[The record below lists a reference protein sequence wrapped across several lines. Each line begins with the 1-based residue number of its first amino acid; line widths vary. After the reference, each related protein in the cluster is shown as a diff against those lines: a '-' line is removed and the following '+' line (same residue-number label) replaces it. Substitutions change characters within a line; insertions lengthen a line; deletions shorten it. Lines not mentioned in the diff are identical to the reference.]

1 MSNSVSTQSEL
12 GADFVVNNLGR
23 LVQGYHRAA
32 PSKPSAFHITG
43 WQQVSLNYTQDSVHP
58 TIKATVAMHVAG
70 TYCTAS
76 LFCADNLLVLC
87 AQELLPVVEYF
98 WNKYHTSYAQKV
110 QASFKALLG
119 DAHLAVL
126 VPQTKLAPEDIEWL
140 PSDKLLQRSANLTP
154 RATLKPSDLR
164 WVVNSEGE
172 IGVQIGG
179 RTFFC
184 CYGRS
189 LEYAKPEMA
198 DDTYD
203 TVGRNRAGLANNQVL
218 IGERPVF
225 VREVGRL
232 ELGQQLLVH
241 GHKPGELYSRSEPD
255 VPWEPLIGCGDGSY
269 TAS

>member
-32 PSKPSAFHITG
+32 PSKPSAFHITD
-43 WQQVSLNYTQDSVHP
+43 WRQVSLNYTQDSVHP

-70 TYCTAS
+70 TYCTTS
-76 LFCADNLLVLC
+76 LFCVDNLLVLC
-87 AQELLPVVEYF
+87 AQEMLPVVEYF
-98 WNKYHTSYAQKV
+98 WNKHHTSYAQRA
-110 QASFKALLG
+110 QAAFKALLG

-126 VPQTKLAPEDIEWL
+126 VPQTKLSPADIEWL
-140 PSDKLLQRSANLTP
+140 PNDKLLQCSANLTP

-172 IGVQIGG
+172 IGVQIDG

-203 TVGRNRAGLANNQVL
+203 TAGRNRAGLAKNQVL
-218 IGERPVF
+218 GERPVF

-241 GHKPGELYSRSEPD
+241 GHKPGEMYEKNEPD
-255 VPWEPLIGCGDGSY
+255 APWEPLIGYGDGSY
-269 TAS
+269 KES

>member
-23 LVQGYHRAA
+23 LVQGYHRTA

-43 WQQVSLNYTQDSVHP
+43 WQHVSLNYTRDSVHP

-70 TYCTAS
+70 TYCTCS

-87 AQELLPVVEYF
+87 AQEMLPVVEYF
-98 WNKYHTSYAQKV
+98 WNKHHTSYAQRA
-110 QASFKALLG
+110 QAAFKALLG

-126 VPQTKLAPEDIEWL
+126 VPQTKLSAENIEWL
-140 PSDKLLQRSANLTP
+140 PNDKLLQCNTNFTP
-154 RATLKPSDLR
+154 RATLKSSDLR

-172 IGVQIGG
+172 IGVQIDG
-179 RTFFC
+179 RAFFC
-184 CYGRS
+184 RYGRS

-203 TVGRNRAGLANNQVL
+203 TAGRNRAGLVKNQVL
-218 IGERPVF
+218 GERPVF

-232 ELGQQLLVH
+232 ELGQQLLVP
-241 GHKPGELYSRSEPD
+241 GHKAGEMYEKNEPD
-255 VPWEPLIGCGDGSY
+255 VPWEPLIGYGDGSY

>member
-1 MSNSVSTQSEL
+1 MSKSVSTQSEL
-12 GADFVVNNLGR
+12 GADFVINNLGR
-23 LVQGYHRAA
+23 LVQGYTRSA
-32 PSKPSAFHITG
+32 PSNPSALHITR
-43 WQQVSLNYTQDSVHP
+43 WQKVSLSYTQDSVRP

-87 AQELLPVVEYF
+87 AQEMLPVVEYF
-98 WNKYHTSYAQKV
+98 WNKHHTSYAQKV

-140 PSDKLLQRSANLTP
+140 PNDKLLKCNTNFTP

-172 IGVQIGG
+172 IGVQIDG
-179 RTFFC
+179 RAFFC
-184 CYGRS
+184 RYGRS
-189 LEYAKPEMA
+189 LEYAEPDMA

-203 TVGRNRAGLANNQVL
+203 TAGRNRAGLVKNQVL
-218 IGERPVF
+218 GDRPVF

-232 ELGQQLLVH
+232 ELGQQLLVPE
-241 GHKPGELYSRSEPD
+241 HKPGELYSRSEPD
-255 VPWEPLIGCGDGSY
+255 VPWEPLIGYGDGSY

>member
-12 GADFVVNNLGR
+12 GADFVVNNLGL
-23 LVQGYHRAA
+23 LVRGYHRTA

-43 WQQVSLNYTQDSVHP
+43 WQHVSLNYTQDSVHP
-58 TIKATVAMHVAG
+58 TIKARVAMRVAG

-98 WNKYHTSYAQKV
+98 WNKHHTSYAQRA
-110 QASFKALLG
+110 QAAFKALLG

-126 VPQTKLAPEDIEWL
+126 VPQTKLSAENIEWL
-140 PSDKLLQRSANLTP
+140 PNDKLLQCSANLTP

-172 IGVQIGG
+172 IGVQIDG

-184 CYGRS
+184 RYGRS
-189 LEYAKPEMA
+189 LEYAKPDMA

-203 TVGRNRAGLANNQVL
+203 TAGRNRAGLVKNQVL
-218 IGERPVF
+218 GERPVF

-255 VPWEPLIGCGDGSY
+255 VPWEPLIGYGDGSY

>member
-12 GADFVVNNLGR
+12 GADFVINNLGR
-23 LVQGYHRAA
+23 LVQGYHRTA
-32 PSKPSAFHITG
+32 PSKPSALHITG
-43 WQQVSLNYTQDSVHP
+43 WRQVSLNYTQDSVHP
-58 TIKATVAMHVAG
+58 TIKAAVAMHVAG

-98 WNKYHTSYAQKV
+98 WNKHHTSYAQKV

-126 VPQTKLAPEDIEWL
+126 VPQTKLSAENIEWL
-140 PSDKLLQRSANLTP
+140 PNDKLLQCNTNFTP

-172 IGVQIGG
+172 IGVQIDG
-179 RTFFC
+179 RAFFC
-184 CYGRS
+184 RYGRS

-203 TVGRNRAGLANNQVL
+203 TAGRNRAGLVKNQVL
-218 IGERPVF
+218 GDRPVF

-232 ELGQQLLVH
+232 ELGQQLLVPE
-241 GHKPGELYSRSEPD
+241 HKPGELYSRSEPD
-255 VPWEPLIGCGDGSY
+255 VPWEPLIGYGDGSY

>member
-1 MSNSVSTQSEL
+1 MSNLVIAQSEL

-32 PSKPSAFHITG
+32 PSKPSAFHITH
-43 WQQVSLNYTQDSVHP
+43 WQHVSLNYTQDSVHP
-58 TIKATVAMHVAG
+58 TVKATVAMHVAG
-70 TYCTAS
+70 TYCTSS
-76 LFCADNLLVLC
+76 LFCVDNLLVLC

-98 WNKYHTSYAQKV
+98 CNKHHTSYAQRA

-126 VPQTKLAPEDIEWL
+126 VPQTKLAPADIEWL
-140 PSDKLLQRSANLTP
+140 PNDKLLQCNTNFTP

-172 IGVQIGG
+172 IGVQIDG
-179 RTFFC
+179 RAFFC
-184 CYGRS
+184 RYGRS

-203 TVGRNRAGLANNQVL
+203 TAGRNRAGLVKNQVL
-218 IGERPVF
+218 GERPVF

-255 VPWEPLIGCGDGSY
+255 APWEPLIGYGDGSY
-269 TAS
+269 KES

>member
-43 WQQVSLNYTQDSVHP
+43 WQRVSLNYTQDSVHP

-70 TYCTAS
+70 TYCTTS

-87 AQELLPVVEYF
+87 AQEMLPVVEYF
-98 WNKYHTSYAQKV
+98 WNKHHTSYAQKV

-126 VPQTKLAPEDIEWL
+126 VPQTKLTPEDIEWL
-140 PSDKLLQRSANLTP
+140 PNDKLLHCNTNFTP

-172 IGVQIGG
+172 IGVQIDG

-184 CYGRS
+184 RYGRS
-189 LEYAKPEMA
+189 LEYAKPDMA

-203 TVGRNRAGLANNQVL
+203 TAGRNRAGLVKNQVL
-218 IGERPVF
+218 GERPVF
-225 VREVGRL
+225 VREVGLL

-255 VPWEPLIGCGDGSY
+255 VPWEPLIGYGDGSY

>member
-23 LVQGYHRAA
+23 LVQGYHRTA
-32 PSKPSAFHITG
+32 PSKPSALHITG
-43 WQQVSLNYTQDSVHP
+43 WRQVSLNYTQDSVHP

-98 WNKYHTSYAQKV
+98 WNKHHTSYAQKV

-126 VPQTKLAPEDIEWL
+126 VPQTKLSAENIEWL
-140 PSDKLLQRSANLTP
+140 PNDKLLQCNTNFTP

-172 IGVQIGG
+172 IGVQIDG
-179 RTFFC
+179 RAFFC
-184 CYGRS
+184 RYGRS

-203 TVGRNRAGLANNQVL
+203 TAGRNRAGLVKNQVL
-218 IGERPVF
+218 GDRPVF

-232 ELGQQLLVH
+232 ELGQQLLVPE
-241 GHKPGELYSRSEPD
+241 HKPGELYSRSEPD
-255 VPWEPLIGCGDGSY
+255 VPWEPLIGYGDGSY

>member
-1 MSNSVSTQSEL
+1 MSKSVSTQSEL

-23 LVQGYHRAA
+23 LVQGYHSAA

-43 WQQVSLNYTQDSVHP
+43 WQHVSLNYTQDSVRP

-70 TYCTAS
+70 TYCTTS
-76 LFCADNLLVLC
+76 LFYADNLLVLC

-98 WNKYHTSYAQKV
+98 WNKHHTSYAQKV

-126 VPQTKLAPEDIEWL
+126 VPQTKLSAENIEWL
-140 PSDKLLQRSANLTP
+140 PNDKLLKCNTNFTP

-172 IGVQIGG
+172 VGVQLDG
-179 RTFFC
+179 RAFFC
-184 CYGRS
+184 RYGRS

-203 TVGRNRAGLANNQVL
+203 SSGRNRAGLAKNQVL
-218 IGERPVF
+218 GDRPVF

-232 ELGQQLLVH
+232 ELGQQLLVPE
-241 GHKPGELYSRSEPD
+241 HKPGELYSRSEPD
-255 VPWEPLIGCGDGSY
+255 VPWEPLIGYGDGSY

>member
-12 GADFVVNNLGR
+12 GADFVVNNLGC
-23 LVQGYHRAA
+23 LVQGYHRTA

-43 WQQVSLNYTQDSVHP
+43 WRHVPLNYTQDSVHP

-87 AQELLPVVEYF
+87 AQEMLPVVEYF
-98 WNKYHTSYAQKV
+98 WNKHHTSYAQRA
-110 QASFKALLG
+110 QAAFKALLG

-126 VPQTKLAPEDIEWL
+126 VPQTKLSPADVEWL
-140 PSDKLLQRSANLTP
+140 PNDKLLQCNTNFTP

-172 IGVQIGG
+172 IGVQIDG
-179 RTFFC
+179 RAFFC
-184 CYGRS
+184 RYGRS

-203 TVGRNRAGLANNQVL
+203 TAGRNRAGLVKNQVL
-218 IGERPVF
+218 GERPVF

-232 ELGQQLLVH
+232 ELGQQLLVP
-241 GHKPGELYSRSEPD
+241 GHKAGELYEKNEPD
-255 VPWEPLIGCGDGSY
+255 APWEPLIGYGDGSY

>member
-1 MSNSVSTQSEL
+1 MSKSVSTQSEL
-12 GADFVVNNLGR
+12 GDGFVVNNLGR
-23 LVQGYHRAA
+23 LVQGYHSTA
-32 PSKPSAFHITG
+32 PSKPSALHITG
-43 WQQVSLNYTQDSVHP
+43 WQHVSLNYTQDSVHP

-70 TYCTAS
+70 TYCTTS
-76 LFCADNLLVLC
+76 LFYADNLLVLC

-98 WNKYHTSYAQKV
+98 WNKHHTSYAQKV

-126 VPQTKLAPEDIEWL
+126 VPQTKLTPKDISWL
-140 PSDKLLQRSANLTP
+140 PDDKLLQSNASFTP
-154 RATLKPSDLR
+154 RAELKPSDIR

-172 IGVQIGG
+172 VGVQLDG

-184 CYGRS
+184 RYGRS
-189 LEYAKPEMA
+189 LEYAKPDMA

-203 TVGRNRAGLANNQVL
+203 TAGRNRAGLVKNQVL
-218 IGERPVF
+218 GERPVF

-232 ELGQQLLVH
+232 ELGQQLLVPE
-241 GHKPGELYSRSEPD
+241 HKAGELYSRSEPD
-255 VPWEPLIGCGDGSY
+255 VPWEPLIWYGDGSY

>member
-1 MSNSVSTQSEL
+1 MSKSVSTQSEL

-43 WQQVSLNYTQDSVHP
+43 WQHVSLNYTQDSVHP

-87 AQELLPVVEYF
+87 AQEMLPVVEYF
-98 WNKYHTSYAQKV
+98 WNKHHTSYAQKV
-110 QASFKALLG
+110 QTSFKALLG

-126 VPQTKLAPEDIEWL
+126 VPQTKLSAENIEWL
-140 PSDKLLQRSANLTP
+140 PNDRLLQCSANLTP

-172 IGVQIGG
+172 IGVQIDG
-179 RTFFC
+179 RAFFC
-184 CYGRS
+184 RYGRS

-203 TVGRNRAGLANNQVL
+203 TAGRNRAGLVKNQVL
-218 IGERPVF
+218 GDRPVF

-232 ELGQQLLVH
+232 ELGQQLLVPE
-241 GHKPGELYSRSEPD
+241 HKPGELYSRSEPD
-255 VPWEPLIGCGDGSY
+255 VPWEPLIGYSDGSY

>member
-1 MSNSVSTQSEL
+1 
-12 GADFVVNNLGR
+12 
-23 LVQGYHRAA
+23 
-32 PSKPSAFHITG
+32 
-43 WQQVSLNYTQDSVHP
+43 
-58 TIKATVAMHVAG
+58 
-70 TYCTAS
+70 
-76 LFCADNLLVLC
+76 
-87 AQELLPVVEYF
+87 
-98 WNKYHTSYAQKV
+98 
-110 QASFKALLG
+110 
-119 DAHLAVL
+119 
-126 VPQTKLAPEDIEWL
+126 
-140 PSDKLLQRSANLTP
+140 
-154 RATLKPSDLR
+154 
-164 WVVNSEGE
+164 VNSEGE

-255 VPWEPLIGCGDGSY
+255 VPWEPLIGYGDGSY

>member
-1 MSNSVSTQSEL
+1 MSKSVSTQSEL
-12 GADFVVNNLGR
+12 GADFVINNLGR
-23 LVQGYHRAA
+23 LVRGYTRSA
-32 PSKPSAFHITG
+32 PSNPSALHITR
-43 WQQVSLNYTQDSVHP
+43 WQKVSLSYTQDSVRP

-87 AQELLPVVEYF
+87 AQEMLPVVEYF
-98 WNKYHTSYAQKV
+98 WNKHHTSYAQKV

-140 PSDKLLQRSANLTP
+140 PNDKLLKCNTNFTP

-172 IGVQIGG
+172 IGVQIDG
-179 RTFFC
+179 RAFFC
-184 CYGRS
+184 RYGRS
-189 LEYAKPEMA
+189 LEYAEPDMA

-203 TVGRNRAGLANNQVL
+203 TAGRNRAGLVKNQVL
-218 IGERPVF
+218 GDRPVF

-232 ELGQQLLVH
+232 ELGQQLLVPE
-241 GHKPGELYSRSEPD
+241 HKPGELYSRSEPD
-255 VPWEPLIGCGDGSY
+255 VPWEPLIGYGDGSY